1 LPASEAG
8 GGSASYASAPDGS
21 TSRQIRSHFFAAA
34 MGLIALGRMQRN
46 QWTLRLLIL
55 AGGAFWSLHDFLVG
69 SWIALAADLLSL
81 TIGLAMLT
89 KMAVTETVRPRARAP
104 AGAVS

>member
-21 TSRQIRSHFFAAA
+21 TSRQIRSPFFAAA

-46 QWTLRLLIL
+46 QRHLLL
-55 AGGAFWSLHDFLVG
+55 AGGVFWSMHDFLVG
-69 SWIALAADLLSL
+69 SWIALAADLFSL
-81 TIGLAMLT
+81 AMGLAMLT